1 MSDSFFGIVHLPT
14 YIVGTFLVILVPG
27 PNSLFVLSTAARRG
41 VRMGYRAACGVF
53 MGDTIL
59 MTLASIGVASIL
71 KANPTVFLILKSAGG
86 AYLGYLGI
94 NMIVAAWSGRPG
106 TRSTS
111 PSVTTSPP
119 PPSLTPPQTSLSTP
133 IADASPPPAGDPL
146 FRALGI
152 SLLNPKGIL
161 YCIAFFIQ
169 FVDPTY
175 AHKIVSF
182 TLLGSIAQ
190 SFSFLYLS
198 LLIFSGA
205 RLADSFRRWHR
216 TRTALTG
223 SAGAAFVG
231 FGVKLATAAVN

>member
-1 MSDSFFGIVHLPT
+1 MSDNFFGIVHLPT
-14 YIVGTFLVILVPG
+14 YIIGTVLVILLPG

-41 VRMGYRAACGVF
+41 VRLGYRAACGVF
-53 MGDTIL
+53 IGDTML
-59 MTLASIGVASIL
+59 MTLASVGIASVL

-94 NMIVAAWSGRPG
+94 NMIITAWRGRGAPS
-106 TRSTS
+106 ST
-111 PSVTTSPP
+111 PP
-119 PPSLTPPQTSLSTP
+119 PTPTVETL
-133 IADASPPPAGDPL
+133 PAPVGDPL
-146 FRALGI
+146 PRALGI
-152 SLLNPKGIL
+152 SLLNPKAIL

-175 AHKIVSF
+175 GHKMVSF
-182 TLLGSIAQ
+182 ALLGSIAEC
-190 SFSFLYLS
+190 FSFLYLS

-205 RLADSFRRWHR
+205 RLAESFRRWHR

-223 SAGAAFVG
+223 GAGAAFVG

>member
-14 YIVGTFLVILVPG
+14 YIIGTVLVILLPG

-41 VRMGYRAACGVF
+41 VRLGYRAACGVF
-53 MGDTIL
+53 IGDTML
-59 MTLASIGVASIL
+59 MTLASIGVASVL

-94 NMIVAAWSGRPG
+94 NMIITALQGRGAAPAP
-106 TRSTS
+106 TS
-111 PSVTTSPP
+111 NVEA
-119 PPSLTPPQTSLSTP
+119 L
-133 IADASPPPAGDPL
+133 PAPVGDPL
-146 FRALGI
+146 PRALGI
-152 SLLNPKGIL
+152 SLLNPKAIL

-169 FVDPTY
+169 FVDPAY
-175 AHKIVSF
+175 GHKIVSF
-182 TLLGSIAQ
+182 ALLGSIAQ
-190 SFSFLYLS
+190 CCSFLYLS

-205 RLADSFRRWHR
+205 RLAESFRRWRR

-223 SAGAAFVG
+223 GAGAAFVG

>member
-14 YIVGTFLVILVPG
+14 YIIGTVLVILLPG

-41 VRMGYRAACGVF
+41 VRLGYRAACGVF
-53 MGDTIL
+53 IGDTML
-59 MTLASIGVASIL
+59 MTLASIGIASVL

-94 NMIVAAWSGRPG
+94 NMIITAWKGRGAP
-106 TRSTS
+106 T
-111 PSVTTSPP
+111 
-119 PPSLTPPQTSLSTP
+119 STP
-133 IADASPPPAGDPL
+133 APTPTIETLPAPVGDPL
-146 FRALGI
+146 PRALGI
-152 SLLNPKGIL
+152 SLLNPKAIL

-175 AHKIVSF
+175 SHKIVSF
-182 TLLGSIAQ
+182 ALLGSIAQ
-190 SFSFLYLS
+190 CFSFLYLS

-205 RLADSFRRWHR
+205 RLAESFRRWHR

-223 SAGAAFVG
+223 GAGAAFVG

>member
-14 YIVGTFLVILVPG
+14 YIIGTVLVILLPG

-41 VRMGYRAACGVF
+41 VRLGYRAACGVF
-53 MGDTIL
+53 IGDTML
-59 MTLASIGVASIL
+59 MTLASIGIASAL

-94 NMIVAAWSGRPG
+94 NMIITAWKGRGAAS
-106 TRSTS
+106 ST
-111 PSVTTSPP
+111 PAPDVERLPP
-119 PPSLTPPQTSLSTP
+119 PV
-133 IADASPPPAGDPL
+133 GDPL
-146 FRALGI
+146 PRALGI
-152 SLLNPKGIL
+152 SLLNPKAIL

-175 AHKIVSF
+175 GHKIVSF
-182 TLLGSIAQ
+182 ALLGSIAQ
-190 SFSFLYLS
+190 CFSFLYLS

-205 RLADSFRRWHR
+205 RLAESFRRWRR

-223 SAGAAFVG
+223 GAGAAFVG
-231 FGVKLATAAVN
+231 FGVKLATAAVT

>member
-14 YIVGTFLVILVPG
+14 YIIGTVLVILLPG

-41 VRMGYRAACGVF
+41 VRLGYRAACGVF
-53 MGDTIL
+53 IGDTML
-59 MTLASIGVASIL
+59 MTLASIGIASVL

-94 NMIVAAWSGRPG
+94 NMIITAWRGRG
-106 TRSTS
+106 A
-111 PSVTTSPP
+111 PS
-119 PPSLTPPQTSLSTP
+119 STP
-133 IADASPPPAGDPL
+133 TVETLPAPVGDPL
-146 FRALGI
+146 PRALGI
-152 SLLNPKGIL
+152 SLLNPKAIL

-175 AHKIVSF
+175 GHKIVSF
-182 TLLGSIAQ
+182 ALLGSIAQ
-190 SFSFLYLS
+190 SLSFLYLS

-205 RLADSFRRWHR
+205 RLAESFRRWHR

-223 SAGAAFVG
+223 GAGAAFVG
-231 FGVKLATAAVN
+231 FGVKLATAAVS

>member
-14 YIVGTFLVILVPG
+14 YIIGTVLVILLPG

-41 VRMGYRAACGVF
+41 VRLGYRAACGVF
-53 MGDTIL
+53 IGDTML
-59 MTLASIGVASIL
+59 MTLASIGIASVL

-94 NMIVAAWSGRPG
+94 NMIITAWKGRGAP
-106 TRSTS
+106 
-111 PSVTTSPP
+111 V
-119 PPSLTPPQTSLSTP
+119 STP
-133 IADASPPPAGDPL
+133 APTPTIETLPAPVGDPL
-146 FRALGI
+146 PRALGI
-152 SLLNPKGIL
+152 SLLNPKAIL

-175 AHKIVSF
+175 GHKIVSF
-182 TLLGSIAQ
+182 ALLGSIAQ
-190 SFSFLYLS
+190 CFSFVYLS

-205 RLADSFRRWHR
+205 RLAESFRRWHR

-223 SAGAAFVG
+223 GAGAAFVG

>member
-14 YIVGTFLVILVPG
+14 YIVGTVLVILLPG

-41 VRMGYRAACGVF
+41 VRLGYRAACGVF
-53 MGDTIL
+53 IGDTML
-59 MTLASIGVASIL
+59 MTLASIGVASVL

-94 NMIVAAWSGRPG
+94 NMIITAWKGRG
-106 TRSTS
+106 A
-111 PSVTTSPP
+111 PS
-119 PPSLTPPQTSLSTP
+119 STP
-133 IADASPPPAGDPL
+133 TPTPAVETLPTPVGDPL
-146 FRALGI
+146 PRALGI
-152 SLLNPKGIL
+152 SLLNPKAIL

-175 AHKIVSF
+175 GHKIVSF
-182 TLLGSIAQ
+182 ALLGSIAQ
-190 SFSFLYLS
+190 GCSFLYLS

-205 RLADSFRRWHR
+205 RLAESFRRWHR

-223 SAGAAFVG
+223 GAGAAFVG

>member
-14 YIVGTFLVILVPG
+14 YIIGTVLVILLPG

-41 VRMGYRAACGVF
+41 VRLGYRAACGVF
-53 MGDTIL
+53 IGDTML
-59 MTLASIGVASIL
+59 MTLASIGIASVL

-94 NMIVAAWSGRPG
+94 NMIITAWRGRG
-106 TRSTS
+106 A
-111 PSVTTSPP
+111 PS
-119 PPSLTPPQTSLSTP
+119 STP
-133 IADASPPPAGDPL
+133 TVETLPAPVGDPL
-146 FRALGI
+146 PRALGI
-152 SLLNPKGIL
+152 SLLIPKAIL

-175 AHKIVSF
+175 GHKIVSF
-182 TLLGSIAQ
+182 ALLGSIAQ
-190 SFSFLYLS
+190 SLSFLYLS

-205 RLADSFRRWHR
+205 RLAESFRRWHR

-223 SAGAAFVG
+223 GAGAAFVG
-231 FGVKLATAAVN
+231 FGVKLATAAVS